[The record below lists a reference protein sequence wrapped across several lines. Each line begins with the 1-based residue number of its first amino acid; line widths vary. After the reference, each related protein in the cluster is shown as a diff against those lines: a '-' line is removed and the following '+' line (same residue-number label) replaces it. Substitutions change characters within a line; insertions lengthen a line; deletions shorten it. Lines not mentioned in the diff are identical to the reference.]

1 MLTGVSG
8 EGRSYREQNHR
19 AGISQM
25 EERVM
30 QILKTGQGIHR
41 GVSGGKKKGAEIRE
55 RGGYAENGRDFRP
68 EVCFLGWHST
78 T

>member
-41 GVSGGKKKGAEIRE
+41 GVSGGKKKGAEIHGKGEGMLRME
-55 RGGYAENGRDFRP
+55 EISGLKSA
-68 EVCFLGWHST
+68 S
-78 T
+78 